1 MVDFEVL
8 SPIYNLEVTGDT
20 DNALE
25 ISSDPTLATYGR
37 VVEARA
43 NALHAWTAGTYAQ
56 HAGPVAAAARHAGPV
71 SVGSAEYAVTAA
83 PIVAPHSRMLAA
95 DGVTEHTGTIFA
107 LAYHAG
113 AGSSVFSIETSATGR
128 AVAKSSS
135 AVPP

>member
-56 HAGPVAAAARHAGPV
+56 HAGPV